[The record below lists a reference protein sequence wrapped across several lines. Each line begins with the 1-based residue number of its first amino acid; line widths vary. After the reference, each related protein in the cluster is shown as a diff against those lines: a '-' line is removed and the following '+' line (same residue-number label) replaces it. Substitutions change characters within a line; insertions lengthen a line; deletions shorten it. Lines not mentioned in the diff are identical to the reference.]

1 MLMVLSFPFTG
12 SLTFVAFI
20 AWIPILLVEANV
32 SQQNYKSRKVLLHAY
47 ITFFIYNIGT
57 TWWVWNASPGGSIL
71 AFVLNS
77 LLMALV
83 FYGFHLTKKHVGN
96 KEGYIALLLYWVA
109 FEHFHYD
116 WESAWPWLSL
126 GNVFSITP
134 SWVQWY
140 SFTGVLGGSFWVL
153 IVNLLL
159 FRAYQNV
166 LLKGEKW
173 KIQTPL
179 FYLAGLAFLLPMAI
193 SLITYFNYTE
203 KERPIEVVAIQPNE
217 NPYGSKF
224 SKSVDEQMKDM
235 VALAKRKVTSNTDLI
250 LAPETSLATYI
261 YVKSPQNEAA
271 FNTLIESKS
280 ELNDA
285 VLLWG
290 AMTFDFFKQKKSS
303 VSAEISP
310 NMWQESYNSS
320 VLIDS
325 IESPKFIHKSKLV
338 PGVEKIPFVAYIP
351 FMAEWSIDMGGSSVG
366 YGVEDEPKIFET
378 KKFKVAP
385 VICYESIFGEFVSQ
399 QCNKGAELICILT
412 NDGWWKNTPG
422 YKQHASFASL
432 RAIENRRCVVRSANT
447 GTTSIINQRG
457 DIVQATDWWVKDVIR
472 GTVNLNKDTS
482 FYTKYGNVLGRS
494 FGFISLLLLLLTFVK
509 RFQKLAQNK

>member
-116 WESAWPWLSL
+116 WESSWPWLSL

-290 AMTFDFFKQKKSS
+290 AMTFDFFKQ
-303 VSAEISP
+303 VWMEISL
-310 NMWQESYNSS
+310 M
-320 VLIDS
+320 
-325 IESPKFIHKSKLV
+325 
-338 PGVEKIPFVAYIP
+338 
-351 FMAEWSIDMGGSSVG
+351 
-366 YGVEDEPKIFET
+366 
-378 KKFKVAP
+378 
-385 VICYESIFGEFVSQ
+385 
-399 QCNKGAELICILT
+399 
-412 NDGWWKNTPG
+412 
-422 YKQHASFASL
+422 
-432 RAIENRRCVVRSANT
+432 
-447 GTTSIINQRG
+447 
-457 DIVQATDWWVKDVIR
+457 
-472 GTVNLNKDTS
+472 
-482 FYTKYGNVLGRS
+482 
-494 FGFISLLLLLLTFVK
+494 
-509 RFQKLAQNK
+509 